1 MCRCVSPQKT
11 RVANARPAYG
21 EYGRFARHLRYIDR
35 TARRL
40 ARTSFH
46 GMMVYQ
52 AKLERKQLFLFRLVD
67 VVNELFA
74 MSASIARAHAL
85 LKKGAPEAEHAAEL
99 ADLFCYTSRRRID
112 EIFGRVWRNDDARKV
127 ATAKHV
133 LAGEQRWMEASVEG
147 LEHLAAGEDAAA
159 QASK

>member
-1 MCRCVSPQKT
+1 
-11 RVANARPAYG
+11 
-21 EYGRFARHLRYIDR
+21 
-35 TARRL
+35 
-40 ARTSFH
+40 
-46 GMMVYQ
+46 
-52 AKLERKQLFLFRLVD
+52 
-67 VVNELFA
+67 VNELFA

-85 LKKGAPEAEHAAEL
+85 LKKNAPEAEHAAEL
-99 ADLFCYTSRRRID
+99 ADLFCYTSRRRIE

-147 LEHLAAGEDAAA
+147 LEHLAAREDAA